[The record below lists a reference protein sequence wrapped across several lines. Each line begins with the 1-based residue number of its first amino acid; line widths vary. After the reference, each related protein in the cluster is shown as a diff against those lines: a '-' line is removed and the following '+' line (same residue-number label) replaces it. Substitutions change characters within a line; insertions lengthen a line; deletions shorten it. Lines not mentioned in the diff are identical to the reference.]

1 MEIVIISTLGE
12 NAKTVISPQ
21 FSIPF
26 ALMTLGHFA
35 EDQAIHYVC
44 LTALNHSYRN
54 SSVGRKDI
62 YEKRANEQSQW
73 AGHDMDNGESNR
85 DEGRT
90 NEESQGIAHEMD
102 NAKSSEEVR
111 SIEDL
116 PNEVLE
122 IIIDFTLT

>member
-1 MEIVIISTLGE
+1 
-12 NAKTVISPQ
+12 
-21 FSIPF
+21 
-26 ALMTLGHFA
+26 
-35 EDQAIHYVC
+35 
-44 LTALNHSYRN
+44 
-54 SSVGRKDI
+54 
-62 YEKRANEQSQW
+62 
-73 AGHDMDNGESNR
+73 MDNGESNR
-85 DEGRT
+85 DEGPT